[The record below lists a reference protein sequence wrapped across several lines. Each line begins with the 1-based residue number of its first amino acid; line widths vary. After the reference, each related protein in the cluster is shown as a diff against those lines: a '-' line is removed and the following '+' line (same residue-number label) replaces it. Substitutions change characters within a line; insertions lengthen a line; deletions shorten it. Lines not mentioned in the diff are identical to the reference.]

1 MMLENK
7 YEDKAIDYYD
17 NYRSDII
24 PLLPK
29 HSARALEIGCG
40 TGNTLAYLKANGYC
54 DWTYGVEMF
63 PEALD
68 RAASNVDILYSCNI
82 EGAVLPI
89 EPHSINLIL
98 CLDVLEHLV
107 NPEKVISYLHTLL
120 APGGIIIASIP
131 NVRHYSVVF
140 PLVFKNEWEYKN
152 AGVLDST
159 HLRFFVKKTAID
171 LMESSGLKLE
181 DLVHSG
187 LFTKKQKILS
197 AITFGAIRSFCT
209 LQYLIKVSNNP

>member
-1 MMLENK
+1 MILDNK

-89 EPHSINLIL
+89 EPHRINLIL

-159 HLRFFVKKTAID
+159 HLRFFVEKTATD

>member
-1 MMLENK
+1 MLENK

>member
-1 MMLENK
+1 MLENK

-54 DWTYGVEMF
+54 DWTYDVEMF